1 MVFPRGLLQ
10 DRVSRG
16 SKHTQCQA
24 ANTRLSVFRARCW
37 LCLSLQMQPRLLCNR
52 EPQKEDTEVSVLGL
66 LAAQWTEDTVAHR

>member
-24 ANTRLSVFRARCW
+24 ANTRLSVLRARCW

-66 LAAQWTEDTVAHR
+66 LAAQWTEDTAAHR